1 MDLAMLIVNF
11 ALLAATGAATVVAF
25 VQARSSLADSREA
38 KSARDEAVAAQR
50 RSTELLGEAN
60 AIARSARDTM
70 DERLELE
77 RRRHALHS
85 ERRDVSWGGEWPM
98 DIGADQAPTLRM
110 SNIGS
115 TDAFDA
121 VLKILTPGGDA
132 TFILGDV
139 PAGASADAILQDT
152 EMRGPVAQAVMRRH
166 PTLGNI
172 SWQSAAGHREAR
184 PIELLA
190 ER

>member
-1 MDLAMLIVNF
+1 MDLAILIVNF
-11 ALLAATGAATVVAF
+11 ALLVATGAATVVAF

-50 RSTELLGEAN
+50 RSTELLDEAN

-70 DERLELE
+70 EERLDLE

-98 DIGADQAPTLRM
+98 DICNDQAPTLRM
-110 SNIGS
+110 SNLGS
-115 TDAFDA
+115 TDAYDA
-121 VLKILTPGGDA
+121 VLKVLTPDGDA
-132 TFILGDV
+132 TFHLGDV
-139 PAGASADAILQDT
+139 PAGADADAILEDT

-166 PTLGNI
+166 PTFGSI
-172 SWQSAAGHREAR
+172 SWQSAAGHREER

-190 ER
+190 ES